1 MCKPLS
7 IIMIMALI
15 FQTGCYNTYSVSMDE
30 FKKIQEADGASFKTV
45 TTEDGVEI
53 TVTENSRVGVTDI
66 NGKYYSVSPFNFTLN
81 NMQLVAPDD
90 DILMPTKAIEQTNIK
105 LVNPT
110 DTAMLIGGV
119 ALVVIGAAIGVIVST
134 PDCEGQFCQQ

>member
-30 FKKIQEADGASFKTV
+30 FKKIQEADGASFKTI
-45 TTEDGVEI
+45 TTEDGTEI

-66 NGKYYSVSPFNFTLN
+66 NGKYSSISPFNFTLN

-90 DILMPTKAIEQTNIK
+90 DILMPTKSIKQTNIK

-119 ALVVIGAAIGVIVST
+119 ALVLIGTAVGVILST
-134 PDCEGQFCQQ
+134 PECEGQFCQQ